1 MEADLRIVPF
11 AWAMATVATMD
22 LSPPPGTIFNS
33 DSGVFLSD
41 REPSPV
47 PTPDSLPLLTAALVA
62 LLLLRVCVSKLLRAA
77 ASPPRTSQ
85 QLALMARFAL
95 TVNPCRRIF
104 GESIGKR
111 FHGARGDCRRA
122 LTEGRAPC
130 ER

>member
-11 AWAMATVATMD
+11 AWAMATVATID
-22 LSPPPGTIFNS
+22 LSLPPGTTFNS

-47 PTPDSLPLLTAALVA
+47 PTPDSLPLLAAALVA
-62 LLLLRVCVSKLLRAA
+62 LLLLRVGVSTLLRAA
-77 ASPPRTSQ
+77 ASPPWTNQRVAS
-85 QLALMARFAL
+85 MARFAL

-104 GESIGKR
+104 AESIGKR
-111 FHGARGDCRRA
+111 FHGERGDCRHA
-122 LTEGRAPC
+122 STEGRVPC